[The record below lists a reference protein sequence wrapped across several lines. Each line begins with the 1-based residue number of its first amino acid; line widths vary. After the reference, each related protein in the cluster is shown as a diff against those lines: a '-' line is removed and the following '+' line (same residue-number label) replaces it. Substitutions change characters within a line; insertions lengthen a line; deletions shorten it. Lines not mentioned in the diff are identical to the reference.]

1 MRPSQV
7 TQALEYLIKAK
18 QPVMLHGSPGVG
30 KSQVV
35 KQVADKLGI
44 EMIDLRLSQLDPVD
58 LRGVPSVE
66 REKVGKKEVGKTN
79 WNVPSFLPTDGQ
91 GILFLDEINSAAQAT
106 QAAAY
111 QLVLDR
117 KLGDYELPDGWAM
130 VAAGNRASDRAIV
143 NQMSTALKNRFTHL
157 NYEVNNEDWCEWALT
172 HNIAIEVLG
181 FIRFRPM
188 LLNEFEAR
196 NESKEERERI
206 QRLKDAQ
213 AFATPRSW
221 EFMSRVVQ
229 QQPSPDIEYELYSG
243 IVGEGCAAE
252 FMGYLKYYRNLPNL
266 DALLMAPDKAKV
278 PEEPAVLY
286 ALSTGL
292 AAKATMDNM
301 DRVVK
306 YALRM
311 PAEFQVLLVKDA
323 VTRGTSP
330 VRVHVGGAS
339 TSHSSPSPPGGNFTA
354 RHFPSGPLSGHQ
366 SASHI
371 APGGIVRIV

>member
-7 TQALEYLIKAK
+7 TQALEYLVEAK
-18 QPVMLHGSPGVG
+18 QPVMLHGAPGVG

-58 LRGVPSVE
+58 LRGIPSVD
-66 REKVGKKEVGKTN
+66 KAKGATTGMTN
-79 WNVPSFLPTDGQ
+79 WNVPSFLPTSGK

-117 KLGDYELPDGWAM
+117 KLGDYELPPGWAM

-143 NQMSTALKNRFTHL
+143 NQMSSALKNRFTHL
-157 NYEVNNEDWCEWALT
+157 NYEVNNEDWCKWALT
-172 HNIAIEVLG
+172 SGIAIEVLG

-188 LLNEFEAR
+188 LLNEFE
-196 NESKEERERI
+196 
-206 QRLKDAQ
+206 QRGNSADEKKRQQQLKDAQ

-221 EFMSRVVQ
+221 EFMSRIVHQ
-229 QQPSPDIEYELYSG
+229 RPSPDIEYELYSG
-243 IVGEGCAAE
+243 VVGEGCAAE

-266 DALLMAPDKAKV
+266 DALLLDPTKAKV
-278 PEEPAVLY
+278 PDEPAVLY

-292 AAKATMDNM
+292 AARATVDNF
-301 DRVVK
+301 DNIIE

-323 VTRGTSP
+323 VTRN
-330 VRVHVGGAS
+330 VRLTESHAFLKWAS
-339 TSHSSPSPPGGNFTA
+339 ANT
-354 RHFPSGPLSGHQ
+354 
-366 SASHI
+366 HI
-371 APGGIVRIV
+371 LF

>member
-1 MRPSQV
+1 MRPSQIAA
-7 TQALEYLIKAK
+7 ALSYLIDAN

-30 KSQVV
+30 KSDVV
-35 KQVADKLGI
+35 RQIAKQRGI
-44 EMIDLRLSQLDPVD
+44 ELIDLRLSQLDPVD
-58 LRGVPSVE
+58 LRGVPSVDT
-66 REKVGKKEVGKTN
+66 KKHITS
-79 WNVPSFLPTDGQ
+79 WNTPSFLPTDGK

-117 KLGDYELPDGWAM
+117 KLGDYVMPPGWAII
-130 VAAGNRASDRAIV
+130 AAGNRSTDRAIV

-157 NYEVNNEDWCEWALT
+157 NYEVNNDDWCDWALRN
-172 HNIAIEVLG
+172 NIAVEVLG

-188 LLNEFEAR
+188 LLNEFEQR
-196 NESKEERERI
+196 NESKEEKERV

-221 EFMSRVVQ
+221 EFMSKVVQ

-266 DALLMAPDKAKV
+266 DALLMAPDKANV

-292 AAKATMDNM
+292 AAKATPDNM
-301 DRVVK
+301 ERVVK

-323 VTRGTSP
+323 VTRDNSLTNTKSFN
-330 VRVHVGGAS
+330 AWAAKN
-339 TSHSSPSPPGGNFTA
+339 SSVLF
-354 RHFPSGPLSGHQ
+354 
-366 SASHI
+366 
-371 APGGIVRIV
+371 